1 MNIVLNQSSSF
12 LVNQNPSSVI
22 IVFNCN
28 FEACRADICVR
39 NVSIDSSIIEYDM
52 FGRHG
57 ARVAWTLKAESN
69 SIGIGIISTFIH
81 FEKAVY
87 LE

>member
-1 MNIVLNQSSSF
+1 MKSNLTIKLTLDNMQVQ
-12 LVNQNPSSVI
+12 

-28 FEACRADICVR
+28 FEACRADICVQ
-39 NVSIDSSIIEYDM
+39 NVSIDSSIIKHDM
-52 FGRHG
+52 FGRLVAG
-57 ARVAWTLKAESN
+57 VAWTLKAESN
-69 SIGIGIISTFIH
+69 SIGIGIIATLKY

>member
-1 MNIVLNQSSSF
+1 MLNQSISF

-28 FEACRADICVR
+28 FEACRADICVK
-39 NVSIDSSIIEYDM
+39 NVSIDCSIIKHDM
-52 FGRHG
+52 FGRLVAG
-57 ARVAWTLKAESN
+57 VAWTMKAESN
-69 SIGIGIISTFIH
+69 SIGIGIIATLKY

>member
-1 MNIVLNQSSSF
+1 MLNQSISF

-28 FEACRADICVR
+28 FEACRADICVQ
-39 NVSIDSSIIEYDM
+39 NVSIDSSIIKHDM
-52 FGRHG
+52 FGRLVAG
-57 ARVAWTLKAESN
+57 VAWTMKAESN
-69 SIGIGIISTFIH
+69 SIGIGIIATLKY